1 MPLFIPFKNMIFRE
15 TFVRGKDWQK
25 LRDQNQ
31 IYFKKAFSSLLLTL
45 EVQEERLTVDVLVGH
60 EIVDGAG
67 VDAVPV
73 LGVQAEDDEVTVTQ
87 LEVLLVV

>member
-1 MPLFIPFKNMIFRE
+1 MHQISQRPQAYRPVVKSRSQW
-15 TFVRGKDWQK
+15 GG
-25 LRDQNQ
+25 QNQ

-60 EIVDGAG
+60 EIVDRAG

-87 LEVLLVV
+87 REVLLVV

>member
-60 EIVDGAG
+60 EIVDRAG